1 MHTVK
6 GFIVVSEVEVDAFF
20 LEFSCFFDESMD
32 VGNLISGSSAF
43 SKSNLN
49 VWKFLVSISPAN
61 EYSGLISFRIDWF
74 DLFVVQGTL
83 KSLLQHHSLKIPV
96 LQHSALC
103 IIQLLHMYMTT
114 EKKHNFG
121 YMDLCQQ
128 NDVSV
133 F

>member
-1 MHTVK
+1 
-6 GFIVVSEVEVDAFF
+6 
-20 LEFSCFFDESMD
+20 MD

-49 VWKFLVSISPAN
+49 VWKFLVSISPTN

-83 KSLLQHHSLKIPV
+83 KSLLQNHSLKIPV

-114 EKKHNFG
+114 EKKKKT
-121 YMDLCQQ
+121 
-128 NDVSV
+128 
-133 F
+133 